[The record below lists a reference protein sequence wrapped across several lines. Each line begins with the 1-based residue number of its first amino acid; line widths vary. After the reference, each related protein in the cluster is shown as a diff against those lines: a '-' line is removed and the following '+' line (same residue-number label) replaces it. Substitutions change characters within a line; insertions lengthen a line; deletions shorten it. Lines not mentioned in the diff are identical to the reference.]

1 MKRLKEEIDLLIN
14 IYKRMENLR
23 KQGKNKKI
31 LKIYSLYV
39 LQQFVDQLLS
49 FVLSFLTERESVVL
63 WLITFMVFLR
73 TSYKISGW
81 HLDIQLPNLCRLT
94 MHDYIISLYTIQHFK
109 PQMNQHINFALKVY
123 RNDWIVNQ
131 KNSNRTGFLLVK
143 ILLRIASGE

>member
-63 WLITFMVFLR
+63 
-73 TSYKISGW
+73 
-81 HLDIQLPNLCRLT
+81 
-94 MHDYIISLYTIQHFK
+94 
-109 PQMNQHINFALKVY
+109 
-123 RNDWIVNQ
+123 
-131 KNSNRTGFLLVK
+131 
-143 ILLRIASGE
+143 